1 MTDPRFVHLRVH
13 TDYSLADGVVRVKE
27 LVKACVEQ
35 RMPAVAVT
43 DENNLFA
50 LIKFYSG
57 AMGAGVKP
65 LMGADLWVQ
74 ADDPEDAPYYLCCLV
89 QNETGY
95 RNLTLLISR
104 AWQSNQHRGRAMIRR
119 EWLLELNEGLI
130 LLSAARAGDVG
141 RLLVSEKTAEATE
154 RAREY
159 QQVFGDRFYLEVQ
172 RTERPGDEQCL
183 HATVALAAELGIPVV
198 ATN

>member
-1 MTDPRFVHLRVH
+1 
-13 TDYSLADGVVRVKE
+13 
-27 LVKACVEQ
+27 
-35 RMPAVAVT
+35 
-43 DENNLFA
+43 
-50 LIKFYSG
+50 
-57 AMGAGVKP
+57 
-65 LMGADLWVQ
+65 MGADLWVQ

-119 EWLLELNEGLI
+119 DWLLELNEGLI

-141 RLLVSEKTAEATE
+141 RLLLAEKTGEATE

-159 QQVFGDRFYLEVQ
+159 QRVFGDRFYLEVQ

-198 ATN
+198 ATNDVRFIERDDFEAHEARVCIHDGNTLDDPRRTRKYSEQPVSYTHLTLPTNREV

>member
-1 MTDPRFVHLRVH
+1 
-13 TDYSLADGVVRVKE
+13 
-27 LVKACVEQ
+27 
-35 RMPAVAVT
+35 
-43 DENNLFA
+43 
-50 LIKFYSG
+50 
-57 AMGAGVKP
+57 
-65 LMGADLWVQ
+65 
-74 ADDPEDAPYYLCCLV
+74 
-89 QNETGY
+89 
-95 RNLTLLISR
+95 LISR